1 VSLGVAETIAQAAS
15 VEFGFLLIVSSII
28 TLGLSWGTYLML
40 VRKRAL
46 QDTPTALIRSA
57 PQGYIEL
64 RGHAEMMAGELIYAP
79 LSLKPCIWFSYKVA
93 KKHRNTGRNN
103 VSSEWRTID
112 SGISGGLFFL
122 VDTTGRC
129 VVDPDGAKVT
139 PSSNDT
145 WYGNERTPGR
155 ITSSSNWLRCSGLAQ
170 FGMSYR
176 YTERRIDPGVPLYA
190 LGDFTTH
197 RGAGVEFDRGAEVR
211 DLLLKWKENNN
222 ALLERFD
229 ADNDGEINLQ
239 EWDAAR
245 HAAEVEVDSKHVE
258 VAAAP
263 RVDVLG
269 RTKRSRNP
277 FIIAAKTEAEMLS
290 RFHYSGLGLGIL
302 ALVTSVAGLW
312 IISVR

>member
-1 VSLGVAETIAQAAS
+1 MAETIAQVAS

-28 TLGLSWGTYLML
+28 ALGLSWGTYLML
-40 VRKRAL
+40 IRKRAL

-57 PQGYIEL
+57 SQGYIEL

-79 LSLKPCIWFSYKVA
+79 LSLKPCIWFSYKVE

-112 SGISGGLFFL
+112 SGISDGLFFL

-155 ITSSSNWLRCSGLAQ
+155 ITSSSNWLCYSGLAQ

-176 YTERRIDPGVPLYA
+176 YTERRIDPGDPLYA

-197 RGAGVEFDRGAEVR
+197 GGAGVEFDRGAEVR
-211 DLLLKWKENNN
+211 DRLLKWKENDN

-229 ADNDGEINLQ
+229 ADNDRGIDLQ

-258 VAAAP
+258 VAAARP
-263 RVDVLG
+263 
-269 RTKRSRNP
+269 S
-277 FIIAAKTEAEMLS
+277 IC
-290 RFHYSGLGLGIL
+290 
-302 ALVTSVAGLW
+302 SVVQKDHAIPL
-312 IISVR
+312 